1 MHCGSTGRGLST
13 KRDDHAA
20 YLQSRLQAV
29 SFLGFVSKELVIASE
44 NIVKSDDLSV
54 WFDLQ
59 KLFLIYRSKA
69 IFEIVLIDTLN
80 SLL

>member
-20 YLQSRLQAV
+20 YLQSRLQPV

-44 NIVKSDDLSV
+44 NIVKSDDLSG
-54 WFDLQ
+54 L
-59 KLFLIYRSKA
+59 
-69 IFEIVLIDTLN
+69 T
-80 SLL
+80 